1 MDDILM
7 DESLMDERPNCSTI
21 YFMANSTDMPIV
33 TALPAFPNGHP
44 ACAGLTGFHGGVGLF
59 IPPLCCANHQK
70 AQQLH

>member
-1 MDDILM
+1 MDDNFK
-7 DESLMDERPNCSTI
+7 DESPTCSTI

-44 ACAGLTGFHGGVGLF
+44 ACAGLAGFHGGVGFF

-70 AQQLH
+70 AQQWH

>member
-7 DESLMDERPNCSTI
+7 DESPTCSTI

-44 ACAGLTGFHGGVGLF
+44 ACAGLAGFHGGVGLF
-59 IPPLCCANHQK
+59 TPSLCQENNQK